1 MMRLA
6 RQKQT
11 SRIRGVP
18 LSATLASLTWLF
30 VDLFDRVRLQN
41 RLLVLIRWRVS
52 FATRGPGAP
61 LITGHAAEDA
71 RPTARRRPA

>member
-1 MMRLA
+1 MRLA
-6 RQKQT
+6 RQKQA

-18 LSATLASLTWLF
+18 LSGTLARLTWLF

-41 RLLVLIRWRVS
+41 RLLVLIRWSVS
-52 FATRGPGAP
+52 FAPRGPGAQ

-71 RPTARRRPA
+71 RPTAQPQPA